1 MITSLIVSV
10 YRLMIIQDMKILE
23 DNVEQTLLREEQALE
38 AEEADPSGTMDDV
51 SALQKSMRDMKAKYE
66 VSAEDQG
73 FLGSSLILI

>member
-23 DNVEQTLLREEQALE
+23 DNVEQTLLREEQAL
-38 AEEADPSGTMDDV
+38 EADPSGTMDDV